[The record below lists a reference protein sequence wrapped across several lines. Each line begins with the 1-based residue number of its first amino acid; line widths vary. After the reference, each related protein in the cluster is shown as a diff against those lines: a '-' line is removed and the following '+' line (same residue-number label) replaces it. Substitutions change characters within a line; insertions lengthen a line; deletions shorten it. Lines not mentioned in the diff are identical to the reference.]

1 MLTANTTFPDRI
13 SMLPN
18 SLKTYNCSHI
28 RVQCNDQAMDRG
40 DSHTQKSSWALK
52 VKFANVSAASR
63 RPTKTVAITDRNKV
77 LIRERVTNVHIMR

>member
-18 SLKTYNCSHI
+18 SLKTYNCSHR